1 MKKIVKHFSF
11 LTTLVALFALLTV
24 AAYADET
31 PKTPDVVFAT
41 ETQLTVYVDNQWS
54 STLSGSYGFGDT
66 ATITAPDVSGKTFSH
81 WTAGGSIVSY
91 ANPLKLT
98 MNAHTTLYAVY
109 ANAAPTAKPV
119 AGFTSI
125 TRTNDG
131 AKISFQA
138 IASGDTAGI
147 VYSTTAT
154 GNALEIGG
162 TGVTNVNAVKLTG
175 SETSGTMPQSVLDSN
190 NCWMLQVTPTSAST
204 VYHARAYV
212 TVNGTTTYGDEKT
225 VKLSDLSSGIT
236 LVANPGSID
245 PETDLGKA
253 LEGLSIYTVTFE
265 PNGGAGTTTTQ
276 AFISGQSATLN
287 ANTYTRSG
295 YTFNG
300 WSTNK
305 NGGGTTYTD
314 GQSVTITADTTLY
327 AQWRSNSGGNGG
339 YTPSGGGNG
348 GNTPSGGGNT
358 PSTPSSPSSETHTS
372 ETATAAD
379 GAAVTTQLDTSTAT
393 KKNSDGS
400 VTVTDKV
407 TETVKTENTDGTTV
421 EVKTEKANA
430 ETTGSKKNADGS
442 VTDTTKISNTETV
455 TQTATD
461 VGGGKTVTE
470 TKTEQE
476 QNTAVT
482 TKDNADGS
490 KSEKTETTETV
501 KVTEK
506 VTDGSGKVTETVT
519 TTKTETVTD
528 MTAAQDGTATG
539 TSTTTTTVTDDK
551 GKVLS
556 TTVTE
561 AEIKATTDASGMVT
575 TETAATTTTTDAQGN
590 ETVEKTVTTEN
601 KAPDGSTGTVVKDES
616 GSIVSQST
624 TISQKEAE
632 AARDEGRPAQSPLVV
647 TPVPEAVE
655 DSARSVQV
663 NMPAVLYDKDGDG
676 IVTVA
681 EMPKVEIQ
689 VTYSGP
695 GVVAKEKDASG
706 NLTRITECYEGSVI
720 VPVTGTGEIVIVD
733 NTKTFNDVAGSDWY
747 SEYVTFVTAREI
759 FNGTG
764 NGQFSPD
771 ATMTRAM
778 LAQVLYNFARGAKA
792 GNGTVFADVSA
803 GDWFSASVG
812 WAYENGIV
820 NGYGGSFGAQN
831 NITRQDMA
839 TILYRY
845 AKQAGYDVSKAASLD
860 KFSDAGDVA
869 DYAAEAMRWA
879 VGMGLVNGTM
889 DAQGNITLNPTGSAT
904 RSQVAAIM
912 TRFVR
917 NAK

>member
-1 MKKIVKHFSF
+1 MKRMIQHFSF
-11 LTTLVALFALLTV
+11 LTALVTLFALLTV
-24 AAYADET
+24 AAYAA
-31 PKTPDVVFAT
+31 TPDVVFAT

-54 STLSGSYGFGDT
+54 SALSNNYGFGDT
-66 ATITAPDVSGKTFSH
+66 ATITAPEKSGSKSFSH
-81 WTAGGSIVSY
+81 WEADSSTISY
-91 ANPLKLT
+91 SRELKLT

-109 ANAAPTAKPV
+109 ASDAPTAKPV

-131 AKISFQA
+131 SRISFQA
-138 IASGDTAGI
+138 IASGETAGI
-147 VYSTTAT
+147 VYSASTT
-154 GNALEIGG
+154 GNALTISG
-162 TGVTNVNAVKLTG
+162 TDVTDVKAVKLTG
-175 SETSGTMPQSVLDSN
+175 SETSGTMPQSVLDN
-190 NCWMLQVTPTSAST
+190 KNCWMLQITPTSAST

-212 TVNGTTTYGDEKT
+212 TVGTETTYGDVKD
-225 VKLSDLSSGIT
+225 VKLSDLSSGIS
-236 LVANPGSID
+236 LIANPGSID

-253 LEGLSIYTVTFE
+253 LEGLTIYTVTFN
-265 PNGGAGTTTTQ
+265 PNGGVGATMTQ
-276 AFISGQSATLN
+276 AFVSGQSATLN
-287 ANTYTRSG
+287 ANTFTRSG

-300 WSTNK
+300 WSTNQ

-314 GQSVTITADTTLY
+314 GQSVTISANTTLY
-327 AQWRSNSGGNGG
+327 AQWKSNSSGG
-339 YTPSGGGNG
+339 YTPSSGNDSS
-348 GNTPSGGGNT
+348 SGT
-358 PSTPSSPSSETHTS
+358 PSTSGTPASETHTS

-379 GAAVTTQLDTSTAT
+379 GAAVTTQLDTSTTT

-400 VTVTDKV
+400 VTVTDKM

-421 EVKTEKANA
+421 EIKTESTNA

-461 VGGGKTVTE
+461 AGGGKTITE
-470 TKTEQE
+470 TKTEQDH
-476 QNTAVT
+476 NTAVT

-490 KSEKTETTETV
+490 KTEKTETTETV
-501 KVTEK
+501 KVTEHVK
-506 VTDGSGKVTETVT
+506 TEGGTVLSETFTETT
-519 TTKTETVTD
+519 TETKTD
-528 MTAAQDGTATG
+528 MTTAQDGTATG
-539 TSTTTTTVTDDK
+539 TSTTTTTVKDDK
-551 GKVLS
+551 GNVLS
-556 TTVTE
+556 TAVTE
-561 AEIKATTDASGMVT
+561 AEIKATTDANGMVT
-575 TETAATTTTTDAQGN
+575 TETAATTTITDAQGN

-601 KAPDGSTGTVVKDES
+601 KTPDGSTGTVVKDES
-616 GSIVSQST
+616 GNILSQST

-663 NMPAVLYDKDGDG
+663 NMPAVLYDKNGDD
-676 IVTVA
+676 IVTVS

-689 VTYSGP
+689 VTYTGP
-695 GVVAKEKDASG
+695 GVVAKEKDANG
-706 NLTRITECYEGSVI
+706 NLTIITECYEGSVI
-720 VPVTGTGEIVIVD
+720 VPITGTGEIVIVD
-733 NTKTFNDVAGSDWY
+733 NTKTFNDMTENNWY
-747 SEYVTFVTAREI
+747 NEYVTFVTAREI

-764 NGQFSPD
+764 NGNFAPNE
-771 ATMTRAM
+771 TMTRAM

-792 GNGTVFADVSA
+792 GNGTVFSDVKA
-803 GDWFSASVG
+803 GDWFNAAIG

-845 AKQAGYDVSKAASLD
+845 AKAAGYDVSKTASLN
-860 KFSDAGDVA
+860 KFSDAGSVA
-869 DYAAEAMRWA
+869 DYAVDAMRWA
-879 VGMGLVNGTM
+879 VGMGLINGTM
-889 DAQGNITLNPTGSAT
+889 DAQGNITLDPAGNAT

-917 NAK
+917 NAR

>member
-1 MKKIVKHFSF
+1 MKRIWKCVAF
-11 LTTLVALFALLTV
+11 LTVLATLFTLMP
-24 AAYADET
+24 AA
-31 PKTPDVVFAT
+31 VFAV
-41 ETQLTVYVDNQWS
+41 ETDPLDLSLVFSPEAQLVVYVDGEWS
-54 STLSGSYGFGDT
+54 GELSGVYGCGESVSL
-66 ATITAPDVSGKTFSH
+66 AAPAVAGKQFAY
-81 WTAGGSIVSY
+81 WQADGSVVSY
-91 ANPLKLT
+91 NDPLKLT
-98 MNAHTTLYAVY
+98 VNANTTLYAVY
-109 ANAAPTAKPV
+109 AAAKPAAQPA

-125 TRTNDG
+125 TRSADG
-131 AKISFQA
+131 KSIVLQA
-138 IASGDTAGI
+138 IASGETAGI

-154 GNALEIGG
+154 GNALTIGG
-162 TGVTNVNAVKLTG
+162 AGVSNAAAVKLTG
-175 SETSGTMPQSVLDSN
+175 AATEVPESVLDDN
-190 NCWMLQVTPTSAST
+190 NCYSLQLTPETNDA
-204 VYHARAYV
+204 VYHVRTYV
-212 TVNGTTTYGDEKT
+212 TVDGNTTYGDVKD
-225 VKLSDLSSGIT
+225 VKLSDLESGVSLIAG
-236 LVANPGSID
+236 LNGFD
-245 PETDLGKA
+245 PENNLDDMLSA
-253 LEGLSIYTVTFE
+253 LRMNTVTFE
-265 PNGGAGTTTTQ
+265 PNGGVGATITQ
-276 AFISGQSATLN
+276 AFVSGQSVTLR
-287 ANTYTRSG
+287 ANTFTRSG

-300 WSTNK
+300 WSTNQ

-314 GQSVTITADTTLY
+314 GQSVTLTADTTLY
-327 AQWRSNSGGNGG
+327 AQWRSNSSGGNGG

-358 PSTPSSPSSETHTS
+358 PSTPSSPTSETHTS

-379 GAAVTTQLDTSTAT
+379 GAAVTTQLDTSTTT
-393 KKNSDGS
+393 KTNSDGS

-421 EVKTEKANA
+421 EVKTEKTNA
-430 ETTGSKKNADGS
+430 ETTDSKKNADGS

-461 VGGGKTVTE
+461 AGGGKTITE
-470 TKTEQE
+470 TKTEQDH
-476 QNTAVT
+476 NTAVT

-490 KSEKTETTETV
+490 KTEKTETTETV
-501 KVTEK
+501 KVTEQVK
-506 VTDGSGKVTETVT
+506 TESGKVLSESVTETI
-519 TTKTETVTD
+519 TETRTD
-528 MTAAQDGTATG
+528 MTTAQDGTATG
-539 TSTTTTTVTDDK
+539 TSTTTTTVKDDK
-551 GKVLS
+551 GNVLS
-556 TTVTE
+556 AAVTE
-561 AEIKATTDASGMVT
+561 AEIKATTDANGMVT

-601 KAPDGSTGTVVKDES
+601 KTPDGSTGTVVKDES
-616 GSIVSQST
+616 GNILSQST
-624 TISQKEAE
+624 TISQQEAE

-663 NMPAVLYDKDGDG
+663 NMPAVLYDKNGDD
-676 IVTVA
+676 IVTVS

-689 VTYSGP
+689 VTYTGP
-695 GVVAKEKDASG
+695 GVVAKEKDANG
-706 NLTRITECYEGSVI
+706 NLTIITECYEGSVI
-720 VPVTGTGEIVIVD
+720 VPITGTGEIVIVD
-733 NTKTFNDVAGSDWY
+733 NTKTFNDVGATDWY

-764 NGQFSPD
+764 NGNFAPNE
-771 ATMTRAM
+771 TMNRAM

-792 GNGTVFADVSA
+792 GNGTVFSDVKA
-803 GDWFSASVG
+803 GDWFNAAVG

-845 AKQAGYDVSKAASLD
+845 AKQAGYDVSKTASLD

-879 VGMGLVNGTM
+879 VGMGLIEGS
-889 DAQGNITLNPTGSAT
+889 DGKLNPTGNAT
-904 RSQVAAIM
+904 RAQVAAIM

>member
-1 MKKIVKHFSF
+1 MKKIIKHFLF
-11 LTTLVALFALLTV
+11 LTALVALFALLSV
-24 AAYADET
+24 AAFADE
-31 PKTPDVVFAT
+31 PAPSIDMGLVFSS
-41 ETQLTVYVDNQWS
+41 ETQLTVYVDGEWS
-54 STLSGSYGFGDT
+54 PALSDTYGFGDK
-66 ATITAPDVSGKTFSH
+66 ATITAPEKSGSKTFSH
-81 WTAGGSIVSY
+81 WTADGSIISY
-91 ANPLKLT
+91 SRELNLT

-131 AKISFQA
+131 ESISFQA
-138 IASGDTAGI
+138 IASGDEAGI

-154 GNALEIGG
+154 GNKLTIDGEA
-162 TGVTNVNAVKLTG
+162 VTNVAAVKYSNLPSLS
-175 SETSGTMPQSVLDSN
+175 SEYIPASILDKN
-190 NCWMLQVTPTSAST
+190 NCWMLTITPDSADM

-212 TVNGTTTYGDEKT
+212 TVDGTTTYGDVKD
-225 VKLSDLSSGIT
+225 VKLSELQSGIWM
-236 LVANPGSID
+236 VAN
-245 PETDLGKA
+245 
-253 LEGLSIYTVTFE
+253 LEGFNSESSLDNALDGLTIYTVTFD
-265 PNGGAGTTTTQ
+265 PNGGVGATITQ
-276 AFISGQSATLN
+276 AFVSGQSVTLR
-287 ANTYTRSG
+287 ANTFTRSG
-295 YTFNG
+295 YTFVG
-300 WSTNK
+300 WSTTPS
-305 NGGGTTYTD
+305 GSATYTD
-314 GQSVTITADTTLY
+314 GQSVTLTADTTLY
-327 AQWRSNSGGNGG
+327 AQWKSNGGGNPGG
-339 YTPSGGGNG
+339 YIPSGGGNG
-348 GNTPSGGGNT
+348 GNTPSGDGNT
-358 PSTPSSPSSETHTS
+358 PSTPSSPTSETHTS

-379 GAAVTTQLDTSTAT
+379 GAAVTTQLDTSTT
-393 KKNSDGS
+393 TTKNSDGS

-407 TETVKTENTDGTTV
+407 TETVKTENMDGTTV
-421 EVKTEKANA
+421 EVKTEKTNA
-430 ETTGSKKNADGS
+430 ETTDSKKNADGS
-442 VTDTTKISNTETV
+442 VTDTTKVNNTETI

-461 VGGGKTVTE
+461 ANGSQTVTE

-519 TTKTETVTD
+519 TTKTKTVTD
-528 MTAAQDGTATG
+528 LTAAQDGTATG

-561 AEIKATTDASGMVT
+561 AEIKATTDAEGVVT
-575 TETAATTTTTDAQGN
+575 TETTATVTKTDADGN
-590 ETVEKTVTTEN
+590 VTTEQTVTTEA
-601 KAPDGSTGTVVKDES
+601 KAPDGSTGTIVKNES
-616 GSIVSQST
+616 GKVLSQET
-624 TISQKEAE
+624 TISQQEAE

-655 DSARSVQV
+655 DSARAVQV
-663 NMPAVLYDKDGDG
+663 NMPAVLYDKNGDG

-720 VPVTGTGEIVIVD
+720 VPITGTGEIVIVD

-759 FNGTG
+759 FNGKG
-764 NGQFSPD
+764 NGNFAPNE
-771 ATMTRAM
+771 TMNRAM

-792 GNGTVFADVSA
+792 GDGTVFSDVKA
-803 GDWFSASVG
+803 GDWFNAAIG
-812 WAYENGIV
+812 WAYESGIV

-845 AKQAGYDVSKAASLD
+845 AKAAGYDVSKTASLD

-869 DYAAEAMRWA
+869 DYALDAMRWA
-879 VGMGLVNGTM
+879 VGMGLIEGS
-889 DAQGNITLNPTGSAT
+889 DGKLNPTGNAT
-904 RSQVAAIM
+904 RAQVAAIM